1 MNVSKVIKKEGMCET
16 QTGTPYYASP
26 EVWNDEPYDSKS
38 DVWSLGCVLYEFI
51 NLKPPFRARDM
62 EGLYKKVTRGYF
74 SRINKNYSDDLM
86 TLLKKLIKVN
96 PKERL
101 HARKL
106 CLN

>member
-1 MNVSKVIKKEGMCET
+1 
-16 QTGTPYYASP
+16 
-26 EVWNDEPYDSKS
+26 
-38 DVWSLGCVLYEFI
+38 
-51 NLKPPFRARDM
+51 M

-101 HARKL
+101 NASTLIYYFR
-106 CLN
+106 LNIRFANS

>member
-1 MNVSKVIKKEGMCET
+1 
-16 QTGTPYYASP
+16 
-26 EVWNDEPYDSKS
+26 
-38 DVWSLGCVLYEFI
+38 
-51 NLKPPFRARDM
+51 M

-101 HARKL
+101 NASKFYRK
-106 CLN
+106 CRRNIIAPDCKKTHQEKQGVRSRREVDFAKNYQTYQEH